1 MERKALP
8 ILFFTL
14 VLDMIGIG
22 MVIPIIPIIFTDAS
36 SPSFLLAAFDQKY
49 WYFMAG
55 LTTALFGIVQFF
67 TAPILG
73 ELSDVYGRKK
83 LLFTGVTVLAISQ
96 AVFGLGIITKSL
108 TLILGSRIIG
118 GLAAAN
124 FSIAQASIADISTP
138 ENRAKNFGLIG
149 AAFGIGFIVGPALS
163 GYLAH
168 FFGSAAAP
176 FWVASV
182 FGVINM
188 LSVYLFLPETH
199 KENRAVAKR
208 FTPWKAIHN
217 IRAALLDKE
226 VSHIYR
232 ANFFYY
238 TGFTFFTSFSG
249 LYLVKKY
256 GLGESQLG
264 TYFAIIGICI
274 VITQAGIL
282 RFVSAKWKPIQVL
295 QVSMILVGI
304 TSALTPFMPSL
315 MLQYILIPFI
325 AVPQGLS
332 VANLGALL
340 STSVPKE
347 RQGVALGINGS
358 LSAFAQGF
366 VPLLGGVIG
375 GVLDVTSPFLI
386 GGLCSIFAWYT
397 ITTLSKRTEQFK
409 VK

>member
-1 MERKALP
+1 MERKALT

-22 MVIPIIPIIFTDAS
+22 MVIPIIPIIFTDPT
-36 SPSFLLAAFDQKY
+36 SPAFLLANFPQKY

-83 LLFTGVTVLAISQ
+83 LLFVGVSVLAVSQ
-96 AVFGLGIITKSL
+96 GIFGLGIITKSL
-108 TLILGSRIIG
+108 TLILVSRIVG

-124 FSIAQASIADISTP
+124 FSIAQASIADVSTP
-138 ENRAKNFGLIG
+138 ASRAKNFGLIG
-149 AAFGIGFIVGPALS
+149 AAFGIGFVVGPALS

-168 FFGSAAAP
+168 FFNSPAAP
-176 FWVASV
+176 FWVASAL
-182 FGVINM
+182 GVINM
-188 LSVYLFLPETH
+188 VSVYFFLPETH
-199 KENRAVAKR
+199 KENRAEAKKL
-208 FTPWKAIHN
+208 TPWKAIHN
-217 IRAALLDKE
+217 IQAALLDKE

-249 LYLVKKY
+249 LYLVQKY
-256 GLGESQLG
+256 GLGESELG
-264 TYFAIIGICI
+264 TYFAIIGVCI

-282 RFVSAKWKPIQVL
+282 RLISGKWKPL
-295 QVSMILVGI
+295 QILRVSMVLVGVA
-304 TSALTPFMPSL
+304 SALTPFMPSL
-315 MLQYILIPFI
+315 LLQYILIPFI

-332 VANLGALL
+332 MANLGALL

-347 RQGVALGINGS
+347 KQGVALGINGS
-358 LSAFAQGF
+358 LSAFSQGI

-375 GVLDVTSPFLI
+375 GVLGVRFPFLI
-386 GGLCSIFAWYT
+386 GGLATIYAWYVVINFKK
-397 ITTLSKRTEQFK
+397 ITSTTNQ
-409 VK
+409 